1 MTIARVLRTVC
12 FVCVILSPCLP
23 LELHAQTEGT
33 GYLADSIHCSIEVEA
48 ETWSRDKPIV
58 VVVQLKNIS
67 DRDLDLLGIYSFEL
81 RGDPPT
87 PYWSPVDVLSGKPLQ
102 LVYEDSGGGGRVPKA
117 VIHLGAGDAKSMKFD
132 LSNLLWNNSLSSRWP
147 HQSLFEVVPKGD
159 YDLIFNVETDHRVN
173 SDNSHGVTHIPSK
186 SVRIAVE

>member
-1 MTIARVLRTVC
+1 MRIARVLRTFC

-23 LELHAQTEGT
+23 LELHAQTEGKK
-33 GYLADSIHCSIEVEA
+33 YLADSIRSSIEVEA
-48 ETWSRDKPIV
+48 ETWSQGKPIV
-58 VVVQLKNIS
+58 VVVQLENIS
-67 DRDLDLLGIYSFEL
+67 NSDVDLLGIYTFEL

-102 LVYEDSGGGGRVPKA
+102 LVYEDSGGGGRVPKGA
-117 VIHLGAGDAKSMKFD
+117 IHLAAGDTKSMRFD
-132 LSNLLWNNSLSSRWP
+132 LSNLLWNQTLSSRWP
-147 HQSLFEVVPKGD
+147 HQSLFEVVPKGN

-173 SDNSHGVTHIPSK
+173 SDNSPDVTHIPSR